1 MERTMKKI
9 VIFIMAFILSAS
21 IVAAQ
26 DTAGKI
32 VGTVTAADGAIPGAT
47 VVIKDNQTGKERTLS
62 ARADGTFE
70 VAQLEFGNYTV
81 TVTASGFKTVTVSE
95 VKIDAGRE
103 YPLNVRL
110 EIGQVS
116 EEVTVT
122 AGANEINASNAELS
136 TTISGEQIKELPL
149 NTRNPLGLL
158 NLVAGANPTSNS
170 INGQRS
176 SSSDFR
182 RDGLNVQDNF
192 IRTGGFV
199 SDQPTVDDTAEFSV
213 TTQNAG
219 VEQGGGVTLVQLVT
233 PRGGNE
239 YHGAL
244 YAFNRNS
251 LFTANSFFNNERN
264 VDKPFLNRNQFG
276 GSFSGRLP
284 FPNFGENDGP
294 LFRRDKSFFFINY
307 EGFRLA
313 QQVTAGGTT
322 LLGPARTG
330 LYTYSETQTV
340 NGQPVVTTQ
349 TINVLSGSGPRA
361 FVTAPTAQQ
370 GGVLGVDPII
380 QSRILN
386 NLPTI
391 ANGVTTG
398 TNFTQTTS
406 FLRSD
411 PLERNSWTTRF
422 DFDFNDENNLNLVYR
437 RNNQAD
443 ARAELASGFSTA
455 PFVNQGGPTNFF
467 ASAWRTSLSSNF
479 SNELRGGFQYSE
491 PFFTESNVPA
501 DFLIGVPLVT
511 NPEGTVRSQG
521 RKTDYRN
528 IQDNAV
534 YSRGNHSFRFGGQ
547 AEFHKIT
554 SINLAGTTPTYTIA
568 TTANLRTPALTSGQ
582 ICGTPNCISA
592 TDLARVNSLRYF
604 LGGIVGAAAR
614 TANLTSFQEGYSF
627 GPDIQP
633 VNYEIYSAYGSDQ
646 WRIRPNLTLNL
657 GLRYEFYTPLNT
669 PVQRYLE
676 PTVVNGDIAGS
687 IQDPNG
693 TLQLIGGN
701 AGKPGDYFKPD
712 WDNFGPSISF
722 AYSPQFNSGILSG
735 LLGGGSVIRGGFRIN
750 YMNDE
755 YVKAPLTLTAGN
767 RGLGSFNIN
776 GFGSTGTTNLM
787 TSLSGLPGYEPL
799 PQFNALPSLPTLPLS
814 YSAYRALGNTSTQL
828 FGADPN
834 LQVGRVFEWNIGLQR
849 EVWDK
854 TVFEIRYVGNRS
866 NDLIRTTDYNQISIL
881 NNGFLEDFRRGQSNL
896 AIYDAEFGRIFNIC
910 LNNPGGNPTVCTAST
925 RAALGGGPRSAGFNA
940 LLQPLG
946 SQQLPVLTQT
956 AGGGGTLLTNA
967 TFLTQFEQGGAGA
980 AAQLLITNNLR
991 GNVVFQPNP
1000 NILVSEITTN
1010 AGIQNYN
1017 ALQAEIR
1024 RRFNNGFSFQVNYT
1038 FQKTLTDVP
1047 DDGQNRQGEL
1057 QDSTNPGLNYGRPD
1071 WDRTHTLNANMIF
1084 ELPFGRG
1091 KRFLDNGGW
1100 VNAVFGGWQFTSI
1113 VNLSSGPPLGITDP
1127 RGTSSIAFVS
1137 GRQSARS
1144 SLSPAEIK
1152 ALTGVFD
1159 TPNGRYFVNPSV
1171 LFATITNA
1179 TTGATVRGFDLNQPL
1194 PTGFTLTSVRAASPF
1209 GTAPFAGQVFFFNK
1223 AGETGNLPRNFLN
1236 GLPYLN
1242 WDAGWAKN
1250 FKFNETMRLQLRMEA
1265 FNVLNDQ
1272 RPNFSADLNINSDTF
1287 GRITG
1292 NFNTPRIVQFG
1303 ARFDF

>member
-1 MERTMKKI
+1 MLVLFPTMI
-9 VIFIMAFILSAS
+9 V
-21 IVAAQ
+21 VGQ
-26 DTAGKI
+26 DTAGRI
-32 VGTVTAADGAIPGAT
+32 VGTVTAPDGAVPGAT
-47 VVIKDNQTGKERTLS
+47 IVVRDNQTSKERTVTAS
-62 ARADGTFE
+62 SDGAFD
-70 VAQLEFGNYTV
+70 VSQLEFGTYTV
-81 TVTASGFKTVTVSE
+81 IVNATGFKTVTVNE

-103 YPLNVRL
+103 YPLNVKL
-110 EIGQVS
+110 EVGQVS

-136 TTISGEQIKELPL
+136 TTISGEQIRELPL

-176 SSSDFR
+176 SSQDYR

-219 VEQGGGVTLVQLVT
+219 VEQGGGVSLVQLVT
-233 PRGGNE
+233 PRGGQD

-251 LFTANSFFNNERN
+251 LFTANSFTNNEKGL
-264 VDKPFLNRNQFG
+264 DKPFLNRNQFG

-284 FPNFGENDGP
+284 FPNFGEGGP

-313 QQVTAGGTT
+313 QQVTATGTT
-322 LLGPARTG
+322 LLAPAQTG
-330 LYTYSETQTV
+330 LYTYTETQTV
-340 NGQPVVTTQ
+340 DGKPVTTTQ
-349 TINVLSGSGPRA
+349 TINVLTGAGPRPFAGA
-361 FVTAPTAQQ
+361 FLPNQ
-370 GGVLGVDPII
+370 GGALTVDPII
-380 QSRILN
+380 QARILN
-386 NLPTI
+386 NLPTT
-391 ANGVTTG
+391 ANGVATG

-422 DFDFNDENNLNLVYR
+422 DFDFNDENNLNIVYR

-443 ARAELASGFSTA
+443 ARPEQPAGFSTTA
-455 PFVNQGGPTNFF
+455 FVNQGGPTNFF
-467 ASAWRTSLSSNF
+467 AAAWRTTPSGNF
-479 SNELRGGFQYSE
+479 SNEVRGGFQYSE

-511 NPEGTVRSQG
+511 NPEGSFRSQG

-534 YSRGNHSFRFGGQ
+534 YNWGNHSFRFGGQ
-547 AEFHKIT
+547 AEFYKIT
-554 SINLAGTTPTYTIA
+554 SINLGGTTPTYNISN
-568 TTANLRTPALTSGQ
+568 TANLNTPALTATQ
-582 ICGTPNCISA
+582 ICGNASCISA
-592 TDLARVNSLRYF
+592 TDLARANSLRYF
-604 LGGIVGAAAR
+604 LGGVVGSASR
-614 TANLTSFQEGYSF
+614 TANLTSFEEGYSF

-646 WRIRPNLTLNL
+646 WRIRPDLTLNL

-676 PTVVNGDIAGS
+676 PTVVNNDLAGS
-687 IQDPNG
+687 IQNPNG
-693 TLQLIGGN
+693 SLQLIGGN

-712 WDNFGPSISF
+712 WDNFSPSVSF
-722 AYSPQFNSGILSG
+722 AYSPQFDSGFLSGIL
-735 LLGGGSVIRGGFRIN
+735 GGGTVIRGGFRIN
-750 YMNDE
+750 YVNDE

-776 GFGSTGTTNLM
+776 AFGSDNTTNLR
-787 TSLSGLPGYEPL
+787 TQLSGLQGFEPL
-799 PQFNALPSLPTLPLS
+799 PVFTTLPTLPTLPLS
-814 YSAYRALGNTSTQL
+814 FAAYRALGNTSTQL

-834 LQVGRVFEWNIGLQR
+834 LQLGRVFEWNIGLQR
-849 EVWDK
+849 EIWNK
-854 TVFEIRYVGNRS
+854 TVFEIRYVGNKS
-866 NDLIRTTDYNQISIL
+866 NDLIRTADYNQIDIRS
-881 NNGFLEDFRRGQSNL
+881 NGFLADFQRAQSNL
-896 AIYDAEFGRIFNIC
+896 AIYDARFATCRQSFSAAIC
-910 LNNPGGNPTVCTAST
+910 SGAPTQANPNG
-925 RAALGGGPRSAGFNA
+925 LGARSAAFNPNFA
-940 LLQPLG
+940 G
-946 SQQLPVLTQT
+946 SQQTPVLLQT
-956 AGGGGTLLTNA
+956 AGGANSLIFTNS
-967 TFLTQFEQGGAGA
+967 TFLTNISQGA
-980 AAQLLITNNLR
+980 AGSAAQNLITNNLR
-991 GNVVFQPNP
+991 GSVVFQPNP

-1024 RRFNNGFSFQVNYT
+1024 RRFSNGFSFQVNYT

-1047 DDGQNRQGEL
+1047 DDAQNRQGEV
-1057 QDSTNPGLNYGRPD
+1057 QEFSNPGLNYGRPD
-1071 WDRTHTLNANMIF
+1071 WDRTHTLNANMIM
-1084 ELPFGRG
+1084 ELPFGQG
-1091 KRFLDNGGW
+1091 KRWLNSGGW
-1100 VNAVFGGWQFTSI
+1100 VNAVFGGWQFSSI
-1113 VNLSSGPPLGITDP
+1113 VNLSSGPPMSILDP
-1127 RGTSSIAFVS
+1127 RGTSSITFVS
-1137 GRQSARS
+1137 GRQTAKS
-1144 SLSPAEIK
+1144 SLTGEEIK
-1152 ALTGVFD
+1152 ALTGIFD
-1159 TPNGRYFVNPSV
+1159 TPNGRYFFDPKI

-1179 TTGATVRGFDLNQPL
+1179 TTKDVIAGFDLYQPL
-1194 PTGFTLTSVRAASPF
+1194 PAGYTLTSVRAASPL
-1209 GTAPFAGQVFFFNK
+1209 GQAPFPGQVFFFND
-1223 AGETGNLPRNFLN
+1223 AGETGTLPRGFLN

-1242 WDAGWAKN
+1242 WDAGLAKN

-1272 RPNFSADLNINSDTF
+1272 RSSFSADQNINSDTF
-1287 GRITG
+1287 GRVTALY
-1292 NFNTPRIVQFG
+1292 NTPRIIQFG